1 MDTGSINTATA
12 TTGAISDAKV
22 FQNSLGK
29 EEFLKLLVVQLQN
42 QDPLSPMESQD
53 FSAQL
58 AQFSSVEQL
67 TNIDSN
73 LEESIQTNVV
83 LSQTINNTLATTLI
97 GKQVTATGNRVQLI
111 EGTPAAVS
119 FELQTPAQE
128 ATVTITD
135 SAGNVVRTLEGQNLG
150 SGIQSLEW
158 DGLDDDGV
166 AVPEGVY
173 SFSVKATDASGAEV
187 VTQPLI
193 RGIAGSLMYSGGT
206 AFLRIG
212 DLSVSFG
219 DVLEISGG
227 LGG

>member
-1 MDTGSINTATA
+1 MDTGSINTAA
-12 TTGAISDAKV
+12 TGTSALSDTRV

-42 QDPLSPMESQD
+42 QDPLSPLESQE

-67 TNIDSN
+67 TNIDNN
-73 LEESIQTNVV
+73 LEESIKSNVV

-97 GKQVTATGNRVQLI
+97 GKQVTAAGNQVELA
-111 EGTPAAVS
+111 EGTPAKVS
-119 FELQTPAQE
+119 FELQNAAQE
-128 ATVTITD
+128 VTVTITD
-135 SAGNVVRTLEGQNLG
+135 SAGNVVRTLEGQGLS

-158 DGLDDDGV
+158 DGRDDDGI
-166 AVPEGVY
+166 AVPEGIY

-187 VTQPLI
+187 VSQPLI
-193 RGIAGSLMYSGGT
+193 RGVAGSLLYSGG
-206 AFLRIG
+206 AAYLRIG
-212 DLSVSFG
+212 ALNVSFG

>member
-1 MDTGSINTATA
+1 MDTSSINTATA
-12 TTGAISDAKV
+12 TTGATSDAKV
-22 FQNSLGK
+22 FQNSMGK

-42 QDPLSPMESQD
+42 QDPLSPMDSQD

-73 LEESIQTNVV
+73 LEKSIQADVV

-97 GKQVTATGNRVQLI
+97 GKQVTAAGNQIELVEGKTTGV
-111 EGTPAAVS
+111 P
-119 FELQTPAQE
+119 FELQSEAQE
-128 ATVTITD
+128 VTVTITD
-135 SAGNVVRTLEGQNLG
+135 QAGNVVRRLEGQSMD

-166 AVPEGVY
+166 ELPEGLY
-173 SFSVKATDASGAEV
+173 TFSVQAKDASGGEV
-187 VTQPLI
+187 VSQPLI
-193 RGIAGSLMYSGGT
+193 RGIAGSLLYSGGT

-212 DLSVSFG
+212 DIRVSFG
-219 DVLEISGG
+219 DVLEIRGG